1 MTCNLLLAAKSVW
14 RHSCSY
20 EHNWLDLIIYIFRNN
35 IYKKRKKRKDTYL
48 DLHPQIHPSQNSRNI
63 TLAHSWIYKMLE
75 VSYLSGEVG
84 KAIVSDSVLKTRPTY
99 NKPSKPKNQ
108 TWDEITDTHS
118 TLPSTKG
125 QEKIIHSTLDIRLK
139 FGCASSPS

>member
-84 KAIVSDSVLKTRPTY
+84 KAIVSDSVLKTRPTLHVRY
-99 NKPSKPKNQ
+99 QTEIWLCIITLLKNSLK
-108 TWDEITDTHS
+108 TSIKTVIPHCSLEFSLATT
-118 TLPSTKG
+118 
-125 QEKIIHSTLDIRLK
+125 IRRDPRQK
-139 FGCASSPS
+139 